1 MARFDLISPMAV
13 AQMGFYWLC
22 DIANWYKPNVM
33 KSLRFMPL
41 TFVAGV
47 HGFPMFVSY
56 LAVVIA
62 VLQVARFVRN

>member
-1 MARFDLISPMAV
+1 VP
-13 AQMGFYWLC
+13 FYWLC
-22 DIANWYKPNVM
+22 DIAKWYKPNDM
-33 KSLRFMPL
+33 KTLRFMPL